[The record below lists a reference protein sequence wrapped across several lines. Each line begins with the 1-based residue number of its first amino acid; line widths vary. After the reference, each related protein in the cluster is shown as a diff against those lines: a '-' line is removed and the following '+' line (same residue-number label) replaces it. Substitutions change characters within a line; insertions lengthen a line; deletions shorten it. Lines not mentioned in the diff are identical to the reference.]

1 MTHPPRTLRSRLSR
15 AGLALAAIAAFGFV
29 TAAPAAAADAPA
41 EGWVRVAHL
50 SPDTKSVDVRLTAL
64 AGGGTVFELDGV
76 GYGAVSDYWTL
87 APGTY
92 VVSMV
97 PAGAPAS
104 TTPVISQSVD
114 VQAGKPLTVAALG
127 KNAALSTTVFT
138 DDLTAPAD
146 GQARIRVIQ
155 ASTTAP
161 IVDVATDTGMAI
173 ATDAAAG
180 SATLYT
186 SVPAG
191 PWNLALTAPTTTS
204 SASVDLA
211 AGSVA
216 SLFVLDDATGG
227 LVVKSVL
234 DSAGVGPL
242 PTGGIQTGGGATAVH
257 VNSNSE
263 MLGVVAALGLF
274 AAMTT
279 GIVVSRRRA

>member
-1 MTHPPRTLRSRLSR
+1 MLRSRLVR
-15 AGLALAAIAAFGFV
+15 TALALAAAAGLALAA
-29 TAAPAAAADAPA
+29 AAPAAAADAPA

-64 AGGGTVFELDGV
+64 AGGGTVFELAGV

-97 PAGAPAS
+97 PAGAPAN

-155 ASTTAP
+155 ASTTAAS
-161 IVDVATDTGMAI
+161 VDVATDTGVAI
-173 ATDAAAG
+173 ATDATAG
-180 SATLYT
+180 SATAYT

-191 PWNLALTAPTTTS
+191 PWNLALTAPTTS
-204 SASVDLA
+204 SAASVDLA

-216 SLFVLDDATGG
+216 SLFVLDDASGG

-257 VNSNSE
+257 VNSGSE
-263 MLGVVAALGLF
+263 ALGVVAALALF
-274 AAMTT
+274 AAVAAGVAVTT
-279 GIVVSRRRA
+279 RRRA